1 MTRAQQIGVVIGLA
15 IVAALTMLRAD
26 DPGIFK
32 LIRGVTFDE
41 YQRLVPRSFEPMP
54 VRVVDI
60 DEASLREFGQWP
72 WPRDRLALLVDR
84 LSQMGAAA
92 IAFDVLFAEPD
103 RLSPRNVVREVA
115 GVDPLL
121 AEKLPDNDEIF
132 AGSIAGKPVV
142 LGFGLSNEG
151 GYRPPVKAGFAFTG
165 ESPVSAPPFLR
176 ASTPLRPQLEANAAG
191 LGHISLNPG
200 NPSPVVRAVP
210 LFLTDGEQLYPNLAI
225 EALRVAQGVSTYVL
239 SGAPDRAGVMTSAKI
254 GGFVVPLTAAGE
266 LWLYVTPDRAER
278 YISAR
283 QVIAGAGVSPDVAA
297 AINGSIIFVGT
308 SAAGL
313 QDIRVTALGENVP
326 GVSLHAQAVEQI
338 LSGQF
343 LSRPDWADGLEI
355 LVIAVLGC
363 LLVVVTTFVSPAVAL
378 ICGLLITAMALVA
391 SWLSFLYAGLLF
403 DPLAP
408 IISGSITHFAA
419 TSFRILV
426 IDRERRAVRRAFGH
440 YLSPSLLH
448 RIEHT
453 RDALRLGGDD
463 RELTVMFV
471 DVRNFTEISER
482 LAPAEVVRFLN
493 TLLDALS
500 RHVVANE
507 GTLDK
512 FIGDSIM
519 AFWNA
524 PIDVT
529 DHATK
534 AVRAA
539 LAMRETL
546 TELNAVDAFGFGPGQ
561 QVGIGIGIH
570 TGLACVGNMGAKTR
584 FNYSA
589 VGDAVNVAARIE
601 SCCKEV
607 GFDILISDSTAK
619 LVQTM
624 ALVEAGAIPLKGKSS
639 RTKILAVVG
648 NERVAASREFAAL
661 DIVHRQLIQALHSH
675 SRNTRKLVGTA
686 KLGAAQVIGGL
697 TEFYQRISART
708 DHFRDVSED
717 IEKNAA
723 D

>member
-1 MTRAQQIGVVIGLA
+1 MTRAQQIGVFIGLA
-15 IVAALTMLRAD
+15 IVAALTMLRAG
-26 DPGIFK
+26 DPAMLK

-41 YQRLVPRSFEPMP
+41 YQRLVPRQFEAMP

-72 WPRDRLALLVDR
+72 WPRDRLALLVGQ
-84 LSQMGAAA
+84 LSDMGASTV
-92 IAFDVLFAEPD
+92 AFDILFAEPD
-103 RLSPRNVVREVA
+103 RLSPHNVIRDVE
-115 GVDPLL
+115 GVDPAL
-121 AEKLPDNDEIF
+121 AAGMPDNDEIF
-132 AGSIAGKPVV
+132 ARSIEGRPVV

-151 GYRPPVKAGFAFTG
+151 SYRPPVKAGFAFTG
-165 ESPVSAPPFLR
+165 ESPVSAPPLLK

-210 LFLTDGEQLYPNLAI
+210 LFLTDGQQLYPNLAI
-225 EALRVAQGVSTYVL
+225 EALRVAQGASTYVL
-239 SGAPDRAGVMTSAKI
+239 ASAPDRAGIITSAKI
-254 GGFVVPLTAAGE
+254 GDFVVPLTAAGE
-266 LWLYVTPDRAER
+266 IWLYVTPDRAER

-283 QVIAGAGVSPDVAA
+283 RVLAGGAAAPEVAA
-297 AINGSIIFVGT
+297 AIAGSIVFVGT
-308 SAAGL
+308 SAVGL

-326 GVSLHAQAVEQI
+326 GVSLQAQTVEQI
-338 LSGQF
+338 LSGRF

-355 LVIAVLGC
+355 LSIAVLGS

-378 ICGLLITAMALVA
+378 VCGLLITALALAA

-408 IISGSITHFAA
+408 IVSGTITHFAA

-426 IDRERRAVRRAFGH
+426 IDRERREVRRAFGH

-453 RDALRLGGDD
+453 RDALKLGGDD

-482 LAPAEVVRFLN
+482 LAPMAVVEFLN

-524 PIDVT
+524 PVDVA
-529 DHATK
+529 DHAAK
-534 AVRAA
+534 AIRAA

-546 TELNAVDAFGFGPGQ
+546 AELNARDAFGFGSDQP
-561 QVGIGIGIH
+561 VRIGIGIH
-570 TGLACVGNMGAKTR
+570 TGIACVGNMGAKTR

-607 GFDILISDSTAK
+607 GFDILVSDSTA
-619 LVQTM
+619 LSQRGA
-624 ALVEAGAIPLKGKSS
+624 ALIGAGAIPLKGKSS
-639 RTKILAVVG
+639 RTQLLAVVG
-648 NERVAASREFAAL
+648 GEAIAASPEFAAL
-661 DIVHRQLIQALHSH
+661 QRVHDQVIQALRAR
-675 SRNTRKLVGTA
+675 SRNSRRLIGTA
-686 KLGAAQVIGGL
+686 RLGAMRVSGGL
-697 TEFYQRISART
+697 SEFYERISGRT
-708 DHFRDVSED
+708 DHFRDETG
-717 IEKNAA
+717 AA
-723 D
+723 AKTAGD